1 MANLESFNDYKP
13 VTATFAGFILPFLSG
28 TLSACS
34 SGLII
39 YIISR
44 SQQKLTTTY
53 HRIMAFMS
61 AFDIISSI
69 FIALGATMVPS
80 GTMYKFAGPM
90 FGNDASCQAQGF
102 LIVFGLCGGTS
113 LNACLAL
120 YFVLQIVFKV
130 ESSKMSI
137 FVEPIM
143 YIYTLIIASIVP
155 SLYLINDLFHPN
167 PYDSFCTISTYPD
180 SCDESKWYDWNLCTW
195 GENKD
200 TKSFV
205 ATLVISLQFGW
216 IVIGMTMILWTTYTR
231 KREVRISNT
240 HDIEQRSTTSK
251 TPDILTD
258 TKALEFQAM
267 MYICAFF
274 LTWLFNLLSVAF
286 GSSNYEMDLLNSILF
301 PLQGFWNLIIF
312 LYDKT
317 YFARQNDDESLSFCQ
332 SVRKLISEPSKYL
345 TVLVSNVRTI
355 EQEGTDQTEVIE
367 DLSNPLSEL
376 QMSFPIN
383 CRYGLSIDSSFFN
396 QHHPGV
402 VSLVDNTSFH
412 NDESSSIG
420 SMTSL
425 RKSCQTIKIEVD
437 DQVAHSSQES

>member
-1 MANLESFNDYKP
+1 MTDLESFNNYKP
-13 VTATFAGFILPFLSG
+13 ITSTIAGFILPLLSG

-44 SQQKLTTTY
+44 SQQKLSTTY

-69 FIALGATMVPS
+69 FIALGTIMMPS
-80 GTMYKFAGPM
+80 DTMYKFAGPM
-90 FGNDASCQAQGF
+90 YGNDATCQAQGF
-102 LIVFGLCGGTS
+102 LIAFGVGGGTS
-113 LNACLAL
+113 LNACLAW

-130 ESSKMSI
+130 EYSKMRI
-137 FVEPIM
+137 YIEPIM
-143 YIYTLIIASIVP
+143 YFYTLIIATIVP

-180 SCDESKWYDWNLCTW
+180 SCDEYQWYNWNLCTW
-195 GENKD
+195 GEHED

-216 IVIGMTMILWTTYTR
+216 IVIGMTLILWTAYTR

-240 HDIEQRSTTSK
+240 HDLEHRTTAPK

-258 TKALEFQAM
+258 TKSLEFQAI
-267 MYICAFF
+267 MYISAFI
-274 LTWLFNLLSVAF
+274 LTWLFNLISVAF

-317 YFARQNDDESLSFCQ
+317 YFTRQNENDSLSFWQ
-332 SVRKLISEPSKYL
+332 SVRTLISTPSKSL
-345 TVLVSNVRTI
+345 TVLVSNIGTI

-402 VSLVDNTSFH
+402 VSLDDNTFFH
-412 NDESSSIG
+412 NEESSSIRN
-420 SMTSL
+420 MTSL
-425 RKSCQTIKIEVD
+425 QTIEID
-437 DQVAHSSQES
+437 DQVVDSSQES